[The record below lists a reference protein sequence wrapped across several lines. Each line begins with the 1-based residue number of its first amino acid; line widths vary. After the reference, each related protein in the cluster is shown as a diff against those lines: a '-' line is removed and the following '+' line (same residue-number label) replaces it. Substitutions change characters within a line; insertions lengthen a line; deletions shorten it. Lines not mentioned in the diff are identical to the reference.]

1 MARVSAGGRLAF
13 LGGCGGLWLL
23 QREWLASGLLPGTGL
38 IPRRTARAC
47 SPWLPR
53 QPLLAPWSVET
64 LGSAGERGTKVFAV
78 SLVGTL
84 DEVGCQAELES

>member
-38 IPRRTARAC
+38 IPPQDC
-47 SPWLPR
+47 PGV
-53 QPLLAPWSVET
+53 QPLAAPAAPP
-64 LGSAGERGTKVFAV
+64 G
-78 SLVGTL
+78 SLVCG
-84 DEVGCQAELES
+84 DPRICWGARD